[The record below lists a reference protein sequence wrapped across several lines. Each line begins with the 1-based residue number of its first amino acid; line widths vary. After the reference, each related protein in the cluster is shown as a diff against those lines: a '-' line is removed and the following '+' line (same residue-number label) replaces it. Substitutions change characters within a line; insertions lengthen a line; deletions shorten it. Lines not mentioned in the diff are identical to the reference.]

1 MMKNVLIKREYD
13 YAIRICAFLA
23 GHYQQG
29 AMPLSLISDRLLI
42 PNSFARKIVHKLRL
56 SGMINSVQGKYGGI
70 LLSKQPDQISILDI
84 LEAMD
89 YNSAVNECL
98 VNPAICPLVNL
109 CKIHIFFSEVN
120 SMVLNAFR
128 EKKISDFAIT
138 ENDLQPNHTSHKEEK
153 AVL

>member
-1 MMKNVLIKREYD
+1 MKNVLIKREYD

-23 GHYQQG
+23 GHYHKG
-29 AMPLSLISDRLLI
+29 AMPLSFIAKRLLI
-42 PNSFARKIVHKLRL
+42 PNSFARKIVHKLRV

-70 LLSKQPDQISILDI
+70 LLKKDPTEISILDI

-98 VNPAICPLVNL
+98 VNPAICPLVHL
-109 CKIHIFFSEVN
+109 CKIHVFFSEVN
-120 SMVLNAFR
+120 TLVLNAFR

-138 ENDLQPNHTSHKEEK
+138 ENDLQPNHSNQKEEK